1 MTEGEGMGE
10 FGGTLPHLPP
20 PPPLFVPPPPPRFVA
35 GDFAAVAGLAQ
46 APRVL
51 PPPTAE
57 TLAIPL
63 GPRRLVGMALDLLTR
78 PDAGLRSASF
88 YIGLMLLA
96 TVGPA
101 VILFGVSVANG
112 ALDIFSGDLPYS
124 RQTPA
129 WILWLMLACIPAGL
143 GFLAAG
149 VEARALASAVI
160 GGRAEGR
167 PLRLRESIAVARAR
181 FWPVLGA
188 QVLVGILSL
197 GIELVLTAVLQ
208 SAIGRVDA
216 ITYAV
221 GVFVGV
227 VVGTPFI
234 YAPAGIVLGEADAIE
249 ALRRSVRL
257 ARARK
262 QLAVVITLFSVL
274 AGLVV
279 QFGLG
284 VGIDTVSRVVSGAGL
299 VNHFPPVLVVP
310 VAAAFVFAY
319 GTLMLLTEAIAAA
332 PAVHAFVALTHY
344 TAGLE
349 RGRREPLPVRHAWDP
364 WVTRGLSATAA
375 LGLVAMLFGLVS
387 MPWARGG

>member
-1 MTEGEGMGE
+1 MTQA
-10 FGGTLPHLPP
+10 GGTPRDLPP
-20 PPPLFVPPPPPRFVA
+20 PPPAFVPPPPPRFVGGPLGA
-35 GDFAAVAGLAQ
+35 SAQ
-46 APRVL
+46 PVPAPRRP

-78 PDAGLRSASF
+78 PDAGLRGASF
-88 YIGLMLLA
+88 YIGLMLLV
-96 TVGPA
+96 TVAPA
-101 VILFGVSVANG
+101 VTLFGVAMANG
-112 ALDIFSGDLPYS
+112 AFDAYAEEAS
-124 RQTPA
+124 RGTQLPA
-129 WILWLMLACIPAGL
+129 WLWWLVLACVPAAL

-149 VEARALASAVI
+149 VEARALAAAVI

-188 QVLVGILSL
+188 QILVGILSI
-197 GIELVLTAVLQ
+197 GIELLLSAVLQ
-208 SAIGRVDA
+208 GVIGRVDA
-216 ITYAV
+216 IGYAISV
-221 GVFVGV
+221 GVGV

-234 YAPAGIVLGEADAIE
+234 YTAAGIVLGEADTIE

-284 VGIDTVSRVVSGAGL
+284 AGLDTVSRVVSGAGL
-299 VNHFPPVLVVP
+299 DSHFPPVLVVP
-310 VAAAFVFAY
+310 LAAALVFAY

-349 RGRREPLPVRHAWDP
+349 QGRREPLPVRHAWDP
-364 WVTRGLSATAA
+364 WLTRGLVASAALA
-375 LGLVAMLFGLVS
+375 LVSLLLGLVSL
-387 MPWARGG
+387 PWPRGG

>member
-1 MTEGEGMGE
+1 MTDGEG
-10 FGGTLPHLPP
+10 TPSDLPP
-20 PPPLFVPPPPPRFVA
+20 PPPAFVPPPPPRFIA
-35 GDFAAVAGLAQ
+35 GPFAATAQ
-46 APRVL
+46 PAPAARI

-78 PDAGLRSASF
+78 PDAGLRGASF
-88 YIGLMLLA
+88 YIGLMLLV

-101 VILFGVSVANG
+101 VVVFGIAMVNG
-112 ALDIFSGDLPYS
+112 AFDAFANDSSPT
-124 RQTPA
+124 RQAPA
-129 WILWLMLACIPAGL
+129 WFWWLMLALLPAAL

-149 VEARALASAVI
+149 VEARALATAVI

-188 QVLVGILSL
+188 QILIGMLSL
-197 GIELVLTAVLQ
+197 GIQLVITALLQ
-208 SAIGRVDA
+208 TMIGRVDA
-216 ITYAV
+216 ISYAV
-221 GVFVGV
+221 SVTVGV

-234 YAPAGIVLGEADAIE
+234 YAPAGIVLGEADTIE

-279 QFGLG
+279 QFGVG
-284 VGIDTVSRVVSGAGL
+284 VAVDTVSRVASGAGF
-299 VNHFPPVLVVP
+299 VNHVPPALVVP
-310 VAAAFVFAY
+310 LAAAMVFAY

-349 RGRREPLPVRHAWDP
+349 QGRREPLPVRHVWDP
-364 WVTRGLSATAA
+364 WVTRGLGAMAA
-375 LGLVAMLFGLVS
+375 LGLVALLLGLAT
-387 MPWARGG
+387 MPWSGAG